1 MPQPMI
7 DLTVYRFKKELG
19 EVTLFGTW
27 IWNDDQEK
35 SEPCLVLIPTFRKIN
50 KVVGVALSSAF
61 KYDNPRYLVQAAH
74 YHSINLG
81 FEPSMSLTHKIATI
95 IHDHL
100 DDLVLMPPEPTTSV
114 VGADATV
121 MRSDGQT
128 KTFELTE
135 KRRATS

>member
-1 MPQPMI
+1 MQPAI

-19 EVTLFGTW
+19 EITLFGTW

-35 SEPCLVLIPTFRKIN
+35 SEPALVLIPTHRKIN
-50 KVVGVALSSAF
+50 KVAGVALSSAF
-61 KYDNPRYLVQAAH
+61 KYDNSRYLVHAAH
-74 YHSINLG
+74 YHSLNMG
-81 FEPSMSLTHKIATI
+81 FEPSMTLTRKIATI

-128 KTFELTE
+128 KTFELIE